1 MVFNIMNKI
10 KKILFVCTANICR
23 SPMAETILKEKLKNS
38 GMTDISVSSA
48 GLMDMKGGRA
58 REEALKIIGGLGV
71 DISKHRSRHLAGDM
85 VKEADMIIVMEADH
99 RDKILSEYPDVKDKV
114 FLLSS
119 FGNQK
124 GMETD
129 IADPYGGTIFNY
141 RVALREISFY
151 IDGLM
156 RYLRGLSL

>member
-1 MVFNIMNKI
+1 MGI

-23 SPMAETILKEKLKNS
+23 SPMAEVILKEKLKNS

-71 DISKHRSRHLAGDM
+71 DISKYRSRHLSGELIKD
-85 VKEADMIIVMEADH
+85 ADMIIVMEGAHKEKVASD
-99 RDKILSEYPDVKDKV
+99 YPEVKDKV
-114 FLLSS
+114 FLLSN

-129 IADPYGGTIFNY
+129 IADPYGGSIFNY
-141 RVALREISFY
+141 RVAFKEINFY

-156 RYLRGLSL
+156 RYLSGLPR

>member
-1 MVFNIMNKI
+1 LIYQN
-10 KKILFVCTANICR
+10 T
-23 SPMAETILKEKLKNS
+23 E
-38 GMTDISVSSA
+38 
-48 GLMDMKGGRA
+48 
-58 REEALKIIGGLGV
+58 
-71 DISKHRSRHLAGDM
+71 RHLAGDM

>member
-1 MVFNIMNKI
+1 MVFNIMNEI

-99 RDKILSEYPDVKDKV
+99 SDKILSEYPEVKEKV

-124 GMETD
+124 RD
-129 IADPYGGTIFNY
+129 GGAN
-141 RVALREISFY
+141 
-151 IDGLM
+151 
-156 RYLRGLSL
+156 

>member
-1 MVFNIMNKI
+1 MKI

-38 GMTDISVSSA
+38 GMTDISVFSA

-58 REEALKIIGGLGV
+58 REEALKIIEGLGV
-71 DISKHRSRHLAGDM
+71 DISRHRSRHFSDEM
-85 VKEADMIIVMEADH
+85 VKDADLIIVMESDH
-99 RDKILSEYPDVKDKV
+99 REKILSEYPEAKEKV

-124 GMETD
+124 GMEND
-129 IADPYGGTIFNY
+129 IADPYGGSIFSY
-141 RVALREISFY
+141 RVAFREINFY
-151 IDGLM
+151 IEGLM
-156 RYLRGLSL
+156 RYLRGLS